1 MKTEM
6 KHKVEKDP
14 EEGSKKRKKV
24 GNESPLASI
33 FQKQQTVIDL
43 HKSRETYNAIL
54 EKENSWG

>member
-1 MKTEM
+1 M

-43 HKSRETYNAIL
+43 HKSRETCNAIL